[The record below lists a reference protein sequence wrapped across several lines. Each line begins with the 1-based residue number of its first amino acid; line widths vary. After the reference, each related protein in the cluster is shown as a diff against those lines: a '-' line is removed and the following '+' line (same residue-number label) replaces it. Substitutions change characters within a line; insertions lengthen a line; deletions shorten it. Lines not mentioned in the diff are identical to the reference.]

1 MEKQKAF
8 LPTAPYKG
16 TRDFYPEEM
25 RFRNWMFSVM
35 RKTVQSFGYEEYD
48 GPILES
54 FELYLAKSG
63 EEIVQRQLYDFT
75 DKGDRH
81 VAIRPEM
88 TPTLARMVAGEVRNL
103 AKPIRWFS
111 IPNLWRYEQ
120 PGKGR
125 LREHWQ
131 LNVDLFGVNS
141 YRAEVEIILIANA
154 ILENFKAPKG
164 SYQIKVSH
172 RGILDSFLNQTLAL
186 APEKA
191 HAVSKLLDKKS
202 KISKEAFEEEIKPLL
217 SNPEKQLTLIYRYL
231 DTNLQTI
238 GELEGIDP
246 SSVEFIRNLF
256 LDLAS
261 LGIKDQLEFDPSI
274 IRGFDYYTG
283 CIFEVFDTNPENRR
297 SLYGGGRYDNLIGLF
312 SNEQL
317 SGIGF
322 GLGDVTFK
330 NFLEGHG
337 LVPKDLNSKNAVLI
351 PLMED
356 RVFPEVLKLAEELRK
371 EGIGVETM
379 LESAKLGKQIQTA
392 EKKGYR
398 FLIFLGESEISENKV
413 QLKDIASGEQSSVS
427 RSDLIS
433 ILRKSLLG

>member
-1 MEKQKAF
+1 MEKQKSF

-16 TRDFYPEEM
+16 TRDFYPDEM
-25 RFRNWMFSVM
+25 ALRSWMFSVM
-35 RKTVQSFGYEEYD
+35 REVVQSFGYQEYD

-54 FELYLAKSG
+54 FELYQAKSG
-63 EEIVQRQLYDFT
+63 EEIVQRQLYDFV
-75 DKGDRH
+75 DKGERH

-88 TPTLARMVAGEVRNL
+88 TPTLARMVAGQVRNL
-103 AKPIRWFS
+103 SKPIRWFS

-141 YRAEVEIILIANA
+141 YRAEVEILLIADS
-154 ILENFKAPKG
+154 ILKKFGAPKG

-172 RGILDSFLNQTLAL
+172 RGILDSFLGKSLGLAS
-186 APEKA
+186 EKSQA
-191 HAVSKLLDKKS
+191 ISKVLDKKA
-202 KISKEAFEEEIKPLL
+202 KISREEFEKELLPLL
-217 SNPEKQLTLIYRYL
+217 SEPKSQLPLIYEYL
-231 DTNLQTI
+231 ESNLETVEKIQ
-238 GELEGIDP
+238 GIDP
-246 SSVEFIRNLF
+246 NSLSFLRKLF
-256 LDLAS
+256 SDLAS
-261 LGIKDQLEFDPSI
+261 LGIRDQIQFDPSI

-312 SNEQL
+312 SNDQL

-337 LVPKDLNSKNAVLI
+337 LIPDLKQKKAVLVPI
-351 PLMED
+351 LDESL
-356 RVFPEVLKLAEELRK
+356 FTEVLKLADELRAA
-371 EGIGVETM
+371 GIGAETM
-379 LESAKLGKQIQTA
+379 LEAAKLGKQIQTA

-398 FLIFLGESEISENKV
+398 FVIFLGESESAENKV
-413 QLKDIASGEQSSVS
+413 QLKDLVSGEQSLVS
-427 RSDLIS
+427 RNELVSV
-433 ILRKSLLG
+433 LRKSLFG

>member
-1 MEKQKAF
+1 MEKQKSF

-16 TRDFYPEEM
+16 TRDFYPDEM
-25 RFRNWMFSVM
+25 ALRSWMFSVM
-35 RKTVQSFGYEEYD
+35 REVVQSFGYQEYD

-54 FELYLAKSG
+54 FELYQAKSG
-63 EEIVQRQLYDFT
+63 EEIVQRQLYDFV
-75 DKGDRH
+75 DKGERH

-88 TPTLARMVAGEVRNL
+88 TPTLARMVAGQVRNL

-141 YRAEVEIILIANA
+141 YRAEVEILLIADS
-154 ILENFKAPKG
+154 ILKKFGAPKG

-172 RGILDSFLNQTLAL
+172 RGILDSFLGKSLGLAS
-186 APEKA
+186 EKSQA
-191 HAVSKLLDKKS
+191 ISKVLDKKA
-202 KISKEAFEEEIKPLL
+202 KISREEFEKELLPLL
-217 SNPEKQLTLIYRYL
+217 SEPKSQLPLIYEYL
-231 DTNLQTI
+231 ESNLETVEKIQ
-238 GELEGIDP
+238 GIDP
-246 SSVEFIRNLF
+246 NSLSFLRKLF
-256 LDLAS
+256 SDLAS
-261 LGIKDQLEFDPSI
+261 LGIRDQIQFDPSI

-312 SNEQL
+312 SNDQL

-337 LVPKDLNSKNAVLI
+337 LIPDLKQKKAVLVPI
-351 PLMED
+351 LDESL
-356 RVFPEVLKLAEELRK
+356 FTEVLKLADELRAA
-371 EGIGVETM
+371 GIGAETM
-379 LESAKLGKQIQTA
+379 LEAAKLGKQIQTA

-398 FLIFLGESEISENKV
+398 FVIFLGESESAENKV
-413 QLKDIASGEQSSVS
+413 QLKDLVSGEQSLVS
-427 RSDLIS
+427 RNELVSV
-433 ILRKSLLG
+433 LRKSLFG

>member
-1 MEKQKAF
+1 MEKQKSF

-16 TRDFYPEEM
+16 TRDFYPDEM

-35 RKTVQSFGYEEYD
+35 RETVQSFGYQEYD

-54 FELYLAKSG
+54 FELYKAKSG
-63 EEIVQRQLYDFT
+63 EEIVQRQLYDFI
-75 DKGDRH
+75 DKGERR

-88 TPTLARMVAGEVRNL
+88 TPTLARMVAGNVRNL

-111 IPNLWRYEQ
+111 VPNLWRYEQ

-131 LNVDLFGVNS
+131 LNVDLFGVKS
-141 YRAEVEIILIANA
+141 YTAEVEIILIADA
-154 ILENFKAPKG
+154 ILQKFRAPKG

-172 RGILDSFLNQTLAL
+172 RKLLDSFLSNTLEL
-186 APEKA
+186 KSEKA
-191 HAVSKLLDKKS
+191 QAVSKVLDKKS
-202 KISKEAFEEEIKPLL
+202 KVSQKEFEGEMSPLL
-217 SNPEKQLTLIYRYL
+217 SDPAKQLPLIYSYL
-231 DTNLQTI
+231 DSDLKSI
-238 GELEGIDP
+238 SKMPGIDP
-246 SSVEFIRNLF
+246 NAIEFISKLF
-256 LDLAS
+256 SDLNG
-261 LGIKDQLEFDPSI
+261 LGIKEQLVFDPSI
-274 IRGFDYYTG
+274 VRGFDYYTG

-337 LVPKDLNSKNAVLI
+337 LIPDLNRNDTVFI
-351 PLMED
+351 PILEEGL
-356 RVFPEVLKLAEELRK
+356 FQEVIKLADELRIS
-371 EGIGVETM
+371 GIKTETM
-379 LESAKLGKQIQTA
+379 LEPSKIAKQIQTA
-392 EKKGYR
+392 EKKGCR
-398 FLIFLGESEISENKV
+398 FVVFLGSDELANRTV
-413 QLKDIASGEQSSVS
+413 QLKDLNTGEQVSVS
-427 RSDLIS
+427 RLDLS
-433 ILRKSLLG
+433 SKLKESLKV

>member
-1 MEKQKAF
+1 MEKQKSF
-8 LPTAPYKG
+8 LPTTPYKG
-16 TRDFYPEEM
+16 TRDFYPDEM
-25 RFRNWMFSVM
+25 ALRSWMFSVM
-35 RKTVQSFGYEEYD
+35 REVVQSFGYQEYD

-54 FELYLAKSG
+54 FELYQAKSG
-63 EEIVQRQLYDFT
+63 EEIVQRQLYDFV
-75 DKGDRH
+75 DKGERH

-88 TPTLARMVAGEVRNL
+88 TPTLARMVAGQVRNL

-141 YRAEVEIILIANA
+141 YRAEVEILLIADS
-154 ILENFKAPKG
+154 ILKKFGAPKG

-172 RGILDSFLNQTLAL
+172 RGILDSFLGKSLGL
-186 APEKA
+186 PPEKIQ
-191 HAVSKLLDKKS
+191 AVSKVLDKRA
-202 KISKEAFEEEIKPLL
+202 KINKQEFEQEILPLL
-217 SNPEKQLTLIYRYL
+217 SKPDSQLPLIYQYL
-231 DTNLQTI
+231 ESNLETVEKIQ
-238 GELEGIDP
+238 GIDP
-246 SSVEFIRNLF
+246 DSLSFLRKLF
-256 LDLAS
+256 SDLAS
-261 LGIKDQLEFDPSI
+261 LGIQDQIQFDPSI

-312 SNEQL
+312 SNDQL

-337 LVPKDLNSKNAVLI
+337 LIPDLKQKKAVLVPI
-351 PLMED
+351 LDESL
-356 RVFPEVLKLAEELRK
+356 FTEVLKLADELRAA
-371 EGIGVETM
+371 GIGAETM
-379 LESAKLGKQIQTA
+379 LEAAKLGKQIQTA

-398 FLIFLGESEISENKV
+398 FVIFLGESESAENKV
-413 QLKDIASGEQSSVS
+413 QLKDLVSGEQSLVS
-427 RSDLIS
+427 RNELVSV
-433 ILRKSLLG
+433 LRKSLFG

>member
-1 MEKQKAF
+1 MEKQKSF

-16 TRDFYPEEM
+16 TRDFYPDEM
-25 RFRNWMFSVM
+25 ALRSWMFSVM
-35 RKTVQSFGYEEYD
+35 REVVQSFGYQEYD

-54 FELYLAKSG
+54 FELYQAKSG
-63 EEIVQRQLYDFT
+63 EEIVQRQLYDFV
-75 DKGDRH
+75 DKGERH

-88 TPTLARMVAGEVRNL
+88 TPTLARMVAGQVRNL

-141 YRAEVEIILIANA
+141 YRAEVEILLIADS
-154 ILENFKAPKG
+154 ILKKFGAPKG

-172 RGILDSFLNQTLAL
+172 RGILDSFLGKSLGLAS
-186 APEKA
+186 EKSQA
-191 HAVSKLLDKKS
+191 ISKVLDKKA
-202 KISKEAFEEEIKPLL
+202 KISREEFEKELLPLL
-217 SNPEKQLTLIYRYL
+217 SEPKSQLPLIYEYL
-231 DTNLQTI
+231 DSNLETVEKIQ
-238 GELEGIDP
+238 GIDP
-246 SSVEFIRNLF
+246 DSLSFLRKLF
-256 LDLAS
+256 SDLAS
-261 LGIKDQLEFDPSI
+261 LGIRDQIQFDPSI

-312 SNEQL
+312 SNDQL

-337 LVPKDLNSKNAVLI
+337 LIPDLKQKKAVLVPI
-351 PLMED
+351 LDESL
-356 RVFPEVLKLAEELRK
+356 FTEVLKLADELRAA
-371 EGIGVETM
+371 GIGAETM
-379 LESAKLGKQIQTA
+379 LEAAKLGKQIQTA

-398 FLIFLGESEISENKV
+398 FVIFLGESESAENKV
-413 QLKDIASGEQSSVS
+413 QLKDLVSGEQSLVS
-427 RSDLIS
+427 RSELVS
-433 ILRKSLLG
+433 VLRKSLFG

>member
-1 MEKQKAF
+1 MEKQKSF

-16 TRDFYPEEM
+16 TRDFYPEDM
-25 RFRNWMFSVM
+25 HFRNWMFSVM
-35 RKTVQSFGYEEYD
+35 REVVLSFGYQEYD

-54 FELYLAKSG
+54 FDLYKAKSG

-88 TPTLARMVAGEVRNL
+88 TPTLARMVAGQVRNL

-131 LNVDLFGVNS
+131 LNVDLFGVAS
-141 YRAEVEIILIANA
+141 YRAEVEILLIADS
-154 ILENFKAPKG
+154 ILKRFGAPDG

-172 RGILDSFLNQTLAL
+172 RGILDSFLGKSLSL
-186 APEKA
+186 PKEKSQ
-191 HAVSKLLDKKS
+191 AVSKLLDKKA
-202 KISKEAFEEEIKPLL
+202 KISREAFEEEIRPLL
-217 SNPEKQLTLIYRYL
+217 NDPDKQLPLIYSYLESTIDSLENFDGIDVEALGFARKLFYDLKVLGIEKQIT
-231 DTNLQTI
+231 
-238 GELEGIDP
+238 
-246 SSVEFIRNLF
+246 
-256 LDLAS
+256 
-261 LGIKDQLEFDPSI
+261 FDPSI

-312 SNEQL
+312 SNDQL
-317 SGIGF
+317 TGIGF
-322 GLGDVTFK
+322 GLGDVTFRS
-330 NFLEGHG
+330 FLEGHN
-337 LVPKDLNSKNAVLI
+337 LVPNLNRNDTVFI
-351 PLMED
+351 PVMEELL
-356 RVFPEVLKLAEELRK
+356 FPEVLKLADLLRK
-371 EGIGVETM
+371 EGIKVETM
-379 LESAKLGKQIQTA
+379 LEAGKVGKQIQTA

-398 FLIFLGESEISENKV
+398 YVIFLGESEIAKKEV
-413 QLKDIASGEQSSVS
+413 QLKDLQSGEQHIIPRNNLPSKLK
-427 RSDLIS
+427 D
-433 ILRKSLLG
+433 SLLG

>member
-1 MEKQKAF
+1 
-8 LPTAPYKG
+8 
-16 TRDFYPEEM
+16 
-25 RFRNWMFSVM
+25 MFSVM
-35 RKTVQSFGYEEYD
+35 RETVQSFGYEEYD

-75 DKGDRH
+75 DKGERH

-88 TPTLARMVAGEVRNL
+88 TPTLARMVAGQVRNL

-141 YRAEVEIILIANA
+141 YRAEVEILLIADS
-154 ILENFKAPKG
+154 ILKKFGAPKG
-164 SYQIKVSH
+164 SYKIKVSH
-172 RGILDSFLNQTLAL
+172 RGILDSFLGKSLGLPSDKVQ
-186 APEKA
+186 
-191 HAVSKLLDKKS
+191 AVSKILDKRA
-202 KISKEAFEEEIKPLL
+202 KISKEEFEKELVPLL
-217 SNPEKQLTLIYRYL
+217 NQPGSQLPVIYEYL
-231 DTNLQTI
+231 ESDLKSLETI
-238 GELEGIDP
+238 QGIDP
-246 SSVEFIRNLF
+246 VSLEFLQKLF
-256 LDLAS
+256 SDLAS
-261 LGIKDQLEFDPSI
+261 LGIRDQIEFDPSI

-312 SNEQL
+312 SNDQL

-337 LVPKDLNSKNAVLI
+337 LIPDLSQRNAVLI
-351 PLMED
+351 PVMDENL
-356 RVFPEVLKLAEELRK
+356 FTEVLKLAEELR
-371 EGIGVETM
+371 ENGIGVETM
-379 LESAKLGKQIQTA
+379 LEAAKLGKQIQTA

-398 FLIFLGESEISENKV
+398 FLLFLGESEVAEKKV
-413 QLKDIASGEQSSVS
+413 QLKDIVSGEQSVIP
-427 RSDLIS
+427 RSDLIQT
-433 ILRKSLLG
+433 LLKSLSG

>member
-1 MEKQKAF
+1 MEKQKSF

-16 TRDFYPEEM
+16 TRDFYPDDM

-35 RKTVQSFGYEEYD
+35 RETVQSFGYQEYD

-54 FELYLAKSG
+54 FDLYKAKSG

-141 YRAEVEIILIANA
+141 YRAEVEIILIADS
-154 ILENFKAPKG
+154 ILKKFGAPAG
-164 SYQIKVSH
+164 SYQIKISH
-172 RGILDSFLNQTLAL
+172 RGILDSFLSNSLSL
-186 APEKA
+186 PSEKCQ
-191 HAVSKLLDKKS
+191 AVSKLLDKKA
-202 KISKEAFEEEIKPLL
+202 KISKEVFEQELRPLL
-217 SNPEKQLTLIYRYL
+217 SNPDGQIPLIYAYL
-231 DTNLQTI
+231 ESD
-238 GELEGIDP
+238 LESLSRFKGIN
-246 SSVEFIRNLF
+246 SEAVEFIGRLSA
-256 LDLAS
+256 DLKS
-261 LGIKDQLEFDPSI
+261 LGIEKQISFDPSI

-312 SNEQL
+312 SNDQL

-322 GLGDVTFK
+322 GLGDVTFRS
-330 NFLEGHG
+330 FLEGHG
-337 LVPKDLNSKNAVLI
+337 LVPDLHRNDTVFI
-351 PLMED
+351 PVMEESL
-356 RVFPEVLKLAEELRK
+356 FPEILKLAYELRSD
-371 EGIGVETM
+371 GINVETM
-379 LESAKLGKQIQTA
+379 LESGKVGKQIQTA

-398 FLIFLGESEISENKV
+398 FVLFLGESEVAKQEI
-413 QLKDIASGEQSSVS
+413 QLKDLKTGTQSVLS
-427 RSDLIS
+427 RKDLS
-433 ILRKSLLG
+433 SKLKDSMLG